1 VTDAHIAPSRAEAAA
16 AAISHLSSMLT
27 GVDAVQGGEGDQ
39 GGGAGNDDENNDDDS
54 GDDDDA
60 KEAATRAAVFG
71 ADSVDGH
78 GGEEVPALWALF
90 KQRQKEKNLRMTALT
105 ESIRE
110 SQVLVSAAEAMER
123 TVPTEAAL
131 QDTGIGEEVEDIGER
146 KRALLK
152 EKEERAAADR
162 EREEARRKAREEA
175 ARAREEEARAQRA
188 LAEERRLAEEK
199 EAVEM
204 RMRADAARAKAE
216 EDAAERLRILEEERK
231 AEIVREEER
240 RKAEEEEVRAL
251 EQAKAAR
258 AVLKKQEDEKERE
271 RARRSTDWHKSQ
283 VRKPPFSSRVSF
295 PSQTSPFLTLFLP
308 LFPPAFLLP
317 HHHGLDP
324 LHCPPSLGM
333 HIWRACSC
341 THTQPRTT
349 RRRECNRAM
358 QQMVPFLV

>member
-1 VTDAHIAPSRAEAAA
+1 MRAEAAA
-16 AAISHLSSMLT
+16 AAMSHLSSMLT
-27 GVDAVQGGEGDQ
+27 SVDAVYDGEGDQ
-39 GGGAGNDDENNDDDS
+39 VGRAGNDDNDDNDDDN
-54 GDDDDA
+54 A

-71 ADSVDGH
+71 ADSVDDH

-123 TVPTEAAL
+123 TVPTEPAL

-146 KRALLK
+146 KRALMK

-162 EREEARRKAREEA
+162 EREEARRRAREEA
-175 ARAREEEARAQRA
+175 ARAREEEAQAQRA
-188 LAEERRLAEEK
+188 LANEMRLAEEK

-204 RMRADAARAKAE
+204 RRRAEVARAKA
-216 EDAAERLRILEEERK
+216 DQKAAERLRILEEERK
-231 AEIVREEER
+231 TEILREEER

-258 AVLKKQEDEKERE
+258 AALKKLEDEKERE

-283 VRKPPFSSRVSF
+283 VNKTSF
-295 PSQTSPFLTLFLP
+295 PPRLSPT
-308 LFPPAFLLP
+308 
-317 HHHGLDP
+317 HHHNEVTPYTFPYHWPCTLGVYSHVHARNRTRLDP
-324 LHCPPSLGM
+324 TVHS
-333 HIWRACSC
+333 
-341 THTQPRTT
+341 
-349 RRRECNRAM
+349 
-358 QQMVPFLV
+358 